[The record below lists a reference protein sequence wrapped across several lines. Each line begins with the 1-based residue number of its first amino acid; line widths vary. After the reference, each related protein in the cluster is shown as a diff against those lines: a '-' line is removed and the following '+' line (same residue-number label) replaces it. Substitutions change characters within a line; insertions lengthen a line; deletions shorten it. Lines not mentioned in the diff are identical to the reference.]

1 MIVTTRFTLD
11 APLEVVWRYLLDIAR
26 IAPCVPGAQLLEVID
41 DRTYAGKI
49 GVKLGP
55 IDVGYVGRVRIDQIE
70 PYMTPG
76 PGLVTLIEADEDF
89 RDRHFS
95 SFYADGLT
103 PDQARVL
110 RAWCRDNEI
119 AEVPLAPTISFANW
133 IYLGYFLT
141 ALLQGHVLQAA
152 Y

>member
-1 MIVTTRFTLD
+1 MRTLILVGLFMLSMLNAFAQERD
-11 APLEVVWRYLLDIAR
+11 KDPAQVQPDSKAQERIKNLR
-26 IAPCVPGAQLLEVID
+26 IAYLSE
-41 DRTYAGKI
+41 
-49 GVKLGP
+49 KL
-55 IDVGYVGRVRIDQIE
+55 
-70 PYMTPG
+70 
-76 PGLVTLIEADEDF
+76 
-89 RDRHFS
+89 
-95 SFYADGLT
+95 GLT